1 MGGTNSQQ
9 AIVNEMNDM
18 SATAITNIL
27 LTCRVGA
34 IGNQT
39 ITLSCNP
46 IEDVGNFADN
56 KACVKSV
63 ETIFKKYTDDLQNTI
78 DQVKKGSSNFKA
90 IDDYKAGLAKEL
102 HDLGTIG
109 LCKACQFTDVS
120 QILQI
125 DAQGTCQARNNIK
138 NELNQ
143 QLTATVS
150 QSAKSHRDFLAP
162 IAQAL
167 GASTDAIAIATV
179 ANRMNSLITEDVVNN
194 AIETL
199 TQNQTI
205 TVNSEGKS
213 GGIHQY
219 AALQGVQNYF
229 ANTDIM
235 NRVFEKAEWKTI
247 ETLSNEQSTLGEL
260 GDATAKSVGLLAKMV
275 KSTMGKVVFF
285 VWAITLITFAFL
297 AVYFVVKQIQK
308 GWEHAEQRKFRKEL
322 GVNQTTATAEAF

>member
-34 IGNQT
+34 VGNQT
-39 ITLSCNP
+39 ISLTCNP
-46 IEDVGNFADN
+46 VGDFENFADN
-56 KACVKSV
+56 KACVSTV
-63 ETIFKKYTDDLQNTI
+63 QTIIKKYTKDLENTI
-78 DQVKKGSSNFKA
+78 NQVQKGSTNFKA

-109 LCKACQFTDVS
+109 LCKSCQLTDVS

-125 DAQGTCQARNNIK
+125 DAQGTCQARTNIK

-150 QSAKSHRDFLAP
+150 QSAKSHRDLLAP

-179 ANRMNSLITEDVVNN
+179 ANRMNSLITDDVVNK

-205 TVNSEGKS
+205 TVNNGGNL

-219 AALQGVQNYF
+219 AALQGIQNFF

-260 GDATAKSVGLLAKMV
+260 GDAAAKAVGLLAKMITSPV
-275 KSTMGKVVFF
+275 GKVVFF

-308 GWEHAEQRKFRKEL
+308 RWEHAEERKFRKEL
-322 GVNQTTATAEAF
+322 GINHTNPTAESF